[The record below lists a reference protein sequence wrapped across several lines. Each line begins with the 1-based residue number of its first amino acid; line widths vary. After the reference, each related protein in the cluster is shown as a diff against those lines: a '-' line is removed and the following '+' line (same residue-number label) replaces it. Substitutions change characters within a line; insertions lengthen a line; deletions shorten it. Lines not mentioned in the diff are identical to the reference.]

1 MRVVDLIEK
10 KRDGAKLLDDEI
22 KYLIENYVNGDIP
35 DYQMSALLMAIFFK
49 GLDKDETNA
58 LVKEMLNSG
67 DTVDL
72 SKIDGIKLDK
82 HSTGGVGDKTSLVIG
97 PIIASCGLK
106 LAKMS
111 GRGLGHTGGTIDKLE
126 SIPGFNVSLSED
138 EFFKQV
144 NDIGIAIVG
153 QSKNLVPADKLL
165 YALRDVTGTVPS
177 IPLIAGSIMSK
188 KLASGADKIVLDV
201 KVGSGAFMKSVEEAS
216 KLAQTMVDIG
226 SSFGKEIVALITN
239 MDEPLGS
246 AIGNALEVK
255 EALDTL
261 LGKGPDDF
269 TKLCF
274 RISEEL
280 LILAGVVNPK
290 DKIKE
295 VIENKSAYNKF
306 LEMIKAQG
314 GNVNLVLND
323 KLPKAK
329 GIEKYKAKSSGYIVK
344 IDAEEVGKAAM
355 LLGAGRASKDDT
367 IDMSVGLKIKC
378 KVGDFVSLG
387 DEIVEIHYNNNYAEV
402 VKVLDEIITIS
413 SEKPQKLPI
422 IHKKIEKS
430 SN

>member
-10 KRDGAKLLDDEI
+10 KRDGVKLSSGEI
-22 KYLIENYVNGDIP
+22 NYLIENYVSGNIP

-126 SIPGFNVSLSED
+126 SIAGFNVSLSED
-138 EFFKQV
+138 DFFKQV

-201 KVGSGAFMKSVEEAS
+201 KVGSGAFMKSVDEATE
-216 KLAQTMVDIG
+216 LAQTMVDIG
-226 SSFGKEIVALITN
+226 SSFGKEVVALITN

-246 AIGNALEVK
+246 AIGNALEVE
-255 EALDTL
+255 EALETL

-280 LILAGVVNPK
+280 LTLAGVVNPK

-306 LEMIKAQG
+306 LEMIEAQG
-314 GNVNLVLND
+314 GNINLILND
-323 KLPKAK
+323 ELPKPN
-329 GIEKYKAKSSGYIVK
+329 GIKEYKAKSSGYIIK

-355 LLGAGRASKDDT
+355 LLGAGRANKDDS
-367 IDMSVGLKIKC
+367 IDMSVGLKMKC
-378 KVGDFVSLG
+378 KVGDFVNLG
-387 DEIVEIHYNNNYAEV
+387 DEIVEIHYNNSYDEV
-402 VKVLDEIITIS
+402 IKNLDEIITIS